1 MTGKAKL
8 LIASS
13 ALTCLITMGCAS
25 QAVAPVTAAAPG
37 TLDPAYLAA
46 HVCGSPAAGVAVAD
60 GKPMPLLGGLAPI
73 HYAIASKSPEVQ
85 AYFDQGLALLY
96 GFEYET
102 AYKSFKTALNLDPDC
117 AMCQWGAAMAL
128 GPDINNS
135 EMKPKDAEEARG
147 LLAAASKGADLSDRD
162 RALIDALNVRYA
174 VTPPADQGGV
184 WTEKYADA
192 VMAVSQRW
200 PDDDFLAVLAAE
212 AAMNV
217 HAWDYWEAGGHV
229 AKPWGARAMTLVE
242 RVLKRSP
249 DQPEAIHLYIHLT
262 EASDNPR
269 RAEPYADRL
278 GILAPNAPHLVHMPG
293 HTYFPLGRF
302 KDSILIN
309 EKAIALD
316 EGMARALGDDPA
328 WYGYYFHHARF
339 IMSAAQQVGDG
350 ATALRLA
357 AQMEQGVP
365 LDKALKSEWSE
376 STWALTYQARGQ
388 FEAPEDV
395 LALPAPDK
403 RLKIATVAWR
413 AVRAEA
419 FARLGN
425 IALARKELSAL
436 KKTHQNVKSKDWKV
450 FVDLADQMAQGRV
463 ELAAGNTAL
472 AIADFRAAVV
482 TDGQFDY
489 SEPPL
494 WFQPADIALGHALLV
509 GGDSAG
515 ARTAF
520 QHALTVRPGNAY
532 AQWGLAEAAAKLGD
546 AASSTDMAAFD
557 KIWLGDPGAMSLDR
571 L

>member
-1 MTGKAKL
+1 MTAKARF

-13 ALTCLITMGCAS
+13 TLACLLTVGCAGT
-25 QAVAPVTAAAPG
+25 ALAPVTTPAVPDA
-37 TLDPAYLAA
+37 AYLAA
-46 HVCGSPAAGVAVAD
+46 HVCGKPDAAATD
-60 GKPMPLLGGLAPI
+60 SSKPMPLLGGLAPI
-73 HYAIASKSPEVQ
+73 HYPIASQVPQVQ

-102 AYKSFKTALNLDPDC
+102 AYKSFKMAQKLDPDC
-117 AMCQWGAAMAL
+117 AMCRWGAAMAL
-128 GPDINNS
+128 GPNINNS
-135 EMKPKDAEEARG
+135 DMTPKDAEEARG
-147 LLAAASKGADLSDRD
+147 LLAAAAKGAGLTDRD
-162 RALIDALNVRYA
+162 RALIEALNVRYA
-174 VTPPADQGGV
+174 VNSPAGQGGV

-192 VMAVSQRW
+192 VLTVSQRW
-200 PDDDFLAVLAAE
+200 PDDDFLAVFAAE

-217 HAWDYWEAGGHV
+217 HAWDYWEQGGHV
-229 AKPWGARAMTLVE
+229 AKPWGARAIALVE
-242 RVLKRSP
+242 AVLKRSP

-278 GILAPNAPHLVHMPG
+278 GLLAPNSPHLVHMPG
-293 HTYFPLGRF
+293 HTYFPLGRY
-302 KDSILIN
+302 KDSIDIN

-350 ATALRLA
+350 ATALRYA

-388 FEAPEDV
+388 FEMPADV

-403 RLKIATVAWR
+403 RLKIATVAWL
-413 AVRAEA
+413 AIRAEA
-419 FARLGN
+419 FARIGN
-425 IALARKELSAL
+425 ITAARKELSAL
-436 KKTHQNVKSKDWKV
+436 KKAHQAATSKDWKV
-450 FVDLADQMAQGRV
+450 FDDLADQMAQGRV

-482 TDGQFDY
+482 IDGQFGYD
-489 SEPPL
+489 EPPL

-509 GGDSAG
+509 GGDAAG
-515 ARTAF
+515 AKAAF

-532 AQWGLAEAAAKLGD
+532 AQWGLAEAEAKLGD
-546 AASSTDMAAFD
+546 TANTTDMATFD
-557 KIWLGDPGAMSLDR
+557 AIWLGDKGAMNLDR

>member
-1 MTGKAKL
+1 MTARARL
-8 LIASS
+8 LLASS
-13 ALTCLITMGCAS
+13 TLACLITMGCAGT
-25 QAVAPVTAAAPG
+25 AVAPVTAPAVPDA
-37 TLDPAYLAA
+37 AYLAA
-46 HVCGSPAAGVAVAD
+46 HVCGKPDAAAVD
-60 GKPMPLLGGLAPI
+60 SSKPMPLLGGLAPI
-73 HYAIASKSPEVQ
+73 HYPIASQVPQVQ

-102 AYKSFKTALNLDPDC
+102 AYKSFKMAQKLDPDC
-117 AMCQWGAAMAL
+117 AMCGWGAAMAL
-128 GPDINNS
+128 GPNINNS
-135 EMKPKDAEEARG
+135 EMSAKDALEARG
-147 LLAAASKGADLSDRD
+147 LLAAAGKGAGLTDRD
-162 RALIDALNVRYA
+162 RALINALNTRYA
-174 VTPPADQGGV
+174 VNAPAGQGGV

-192 VMAVSQRW
+192 VAGLSQRW
-200 PDDDFLAVLAAE
+200 PEDDFLAVLAAE

-217 HAWDYWEAGGHV
+217 HAWDYWEPGGHV
-229 AKPWGARAMTLVE
+229 AKPWGARAITLVE
-242 RVLKRSP
+242 TVLKRSS

-278 GILAPNAPHLVHMPG
+278 GILAPNSPHLVHMPG
-293 HTYFPLGRF
+293 HTYFPLGRY
-302 KDSILIN
+302 KDSIDIN

-350 ATALRLA
+350 ATALRYA
-357 AQMEQGVP
+357 AQMEQGAP
-365 LDKALKSEWSE
+365 LEKALKSEWVE

-388 FEAPEDV
+388 FEMPADI

-425 IALARKELSAL
+425 IASARKELSAL
-436 KKTHQNVKSKDWKV
+436 KKAHQAATSKDWKV

-482 TDGQFDY
+482 IDGQFGYD
-489 SEPPL
+489 EPPL
-494 WFQPADIALGHALLV
+494 WFQPADIALGRALLV
-509 GGDSAG
+509 AGDFAG
-515 ARTAF
+515 ARAAL

-532 AQWGLAEAAAKLGD
+532 AQWGLAEAEAKSGD
-546 AASSTDMAAFD
+546 GANTADMARFD
-557 KIWLGDPGAMSLDR
+557 TIWLGDKGTMNLDR